1 LPWRSSPACRTE
13 PFHSLPCV
21 FDSFLCMWL
30 YPKTSFCS
38 TLVMCTH
45 MRHVCYLPSS
55 FPRHSHFQPISAA
68 LGNPQL
74 PYNTN
79 HVQTFAANTNS
90 SAWQP
95 RTPPTRRALPVC
107 EALQLCVC
115 MYVCIYIYICIDMK
129 QVTSMFHCFV
139 TYMLR
144 INPSPQPK
152 TRWFTSLAP
161 ASSQL
166 KEWTRHSLERTCK
179 LLFPAS
185 CPEGIPPHS
194 HQTKGWHISV
204 SQSRNRNK
212 LAVIPVIE
220 RSW

>member
-1 LPWRSSPACRTE
+1 MCIHMFAVCPP
-13 PFHSLPCV
+13 V
-21 FDSFLCMWL
+21 FR
-30 YPKTSFCS
+30 Y
-38 TLVMCTH
+38 
-45 MRHVCYLPSS
+45 
-55 FPRHSHFQPISAA
+55 PRHSAVLQGLDH
-68 LGNPQL
+68 
-74 PYNTN
+74 
-79 HVQTFAANTNS
+79 TFGVSPANTNS

-95 RTPPTRRALPVC
+95 EC
-107 EALQLCVC
+107 LQPEGHFRCAKLYN
-115 MYVCIYIYICIDMK
+115 YVYVYIYVYRYMK

-204 SQSRNRNK
+204 YISIK
-212 LAVIPVIE
+212 K
-220 RSW
+220 